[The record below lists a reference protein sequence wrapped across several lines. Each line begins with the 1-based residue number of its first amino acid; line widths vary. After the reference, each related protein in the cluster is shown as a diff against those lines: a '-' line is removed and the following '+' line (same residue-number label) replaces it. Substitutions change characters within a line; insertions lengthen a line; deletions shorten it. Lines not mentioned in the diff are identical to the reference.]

1 MTWVAQD
8 NFVGESAEG
17 AWLTVQ
23 KGQAFPDNH
32 PLVRLDRDAADAA
45 AKAGIT
51 RTSLFAPMDL
61 GEPDEPPA
69 KPAAKAPASRKGM

>member
-8 NFVGESAEG
+8 NFVGETPEG

-32 PLVRLDRDAADAA
+32 PLVRLDRDAAESA
-45 AKAGIT
+45 AKGGIS

-61 GEPDEPPA
+61 GEDEEPPA
-69 KPAAKAPASRKGM
+69 PKAKAPASRKGA